1 MPKRHYCMVCQ
12 FPLSVCLCK
21 FVHKTC
27 NSVELIVLQHPSET
41 KVAKNTARL
50 LALALQN
57 IQIVVGETAQD
68 FRQLQ
73 AFCLQHRNDV
83 ALLYPSTVSRPLEE
97 LNKAHNIKYLL
108 LLDGTWKKAFK
119 LYQCNPWLTAL
130 PCWHFAHPPAS
141 QYQRKA
147 HRSDSLSTL
156 EAAAYGLHLLENIDT
171 APLLVLQ
178 QKRQQFSGQRPD

>member
-1 MPKRHYCMVCQ
+1 MVPGKR
-12 FPLSVCLCK
+12 
-21 FVHKTC
+21 
-27 NSVELIVLQHPSET
+27 PS
-41 KVAKNTARL
+41 
-50 LALALQN
+50 N
-57 IQIVVGETAQD
+57 I
-68 FRQLQ
+68 
-73 AFCLQHRNDV
+73 
-83 ALLYPSTVSRPLEE
+83 
-97 LNKAHNIKYLL
+97 
-108 LLDGTWKKAFK
+108 
-119 LYQCNPWLTAL
+119 YQCNPWLTAL